1 MAFHP
6 YPGVVPRL
14 FNAGGFGRPR
24 GLTPASPC
32 PGVDRPASRPRPA
45 TQSRPVR
52 TRFRCGSPSARPRR
66 RPRLAGS
73 FFNRHAVTQRV
84 CSGCLRAHG
93 FRRCFTPLPGCFSPF
108 PHGTGPL
115 SVAGEC
121 LALGGGPPCF
131 PPGSSCPAVLWAAVR
146 EGPAFAYGA
155 LTLCRAPSHASSAG
169 QALCDSRRGL
179 RAPRAAPS
187 TPGVQRPQPWHD
199 ARFGLAPFRSP
210 LLGGSLFDFPSSGY
224 LDVSVPPVA
233 FPCGIAWP
241 PRLGSPIRAP
251 WDPSPC
257 AAPPGLSRL
266 AAPFI
271 GSLRQ
276 GIRRAPF
283 IPSGP

>member
-32 PGVDRPASRPRPA
+32 PGVDHPASRPRPA
-45 TQSRPVR
+45 TQGRPVR

-121 LALGGGPPCF
+121 SALEGGPPCF
-131 PPGSSCPAVLWAAVR
+131 ARGSSCPALLRDRPEAEGASRTGLSPAAAGLPMPFR
-146 EGPAFAYGA
+146 CHLGFSPRGGASPALDGP
-155 LTLCRAPSHASSAG
+155 T
-169 QALCDSRRGL
+169 
-179 RAPRAAPS
+179 
-187 TPGVQRPQPWHD
+187 TPGSPKG
-199 ARFGLAPFRSP
+199 ARFGLARFRSP
-210 LLGGSLFDFPSSGY
+210 LLPGSRLISPPPGTEMFQFPGLPPNALWIQALVAGHDPCWVPPFGHPRIEGRLRLPGAYRRLPRPSSA
-224 LDVSVPPVA
+224 S
-233 FPCGIAWP
+233 
-241 PRLGSPIRAP
+241 
-251 WDPSPC
+251 C
-257 AAPPGLSRL
+257 AKAS
-266 AAPFI
+266 AARP
-271 GSLRQ
+271 
-276 GIRRAPF
+276 
-283 IPSGP
+283 